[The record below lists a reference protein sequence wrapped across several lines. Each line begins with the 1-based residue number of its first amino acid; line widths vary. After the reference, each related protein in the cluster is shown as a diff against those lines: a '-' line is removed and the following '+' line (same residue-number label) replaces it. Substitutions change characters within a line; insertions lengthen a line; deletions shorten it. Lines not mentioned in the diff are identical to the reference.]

1 MIDLKESFYAV
12 QNSPEYQMNEIAIR
26 LITDNIQL
34 IIQALTLP
42 AVVYLDFQLF
52 VVFCIGRE

>member
-42 AVVYLDFQLF
+42 AVVFWISSYS
-52 VVFCIGRE
+52 